1 MEGRMRFWKS
11 VYVSLVMVI
20 VLMMIFNCTGCSD
33 NAVTTKDNES
43 SVLKVMTINVW
54 SGLDYED
61 TLSMGEYE
69 SEERRMKR
77 YRSLLEN
84 INRVSPDVIAVNEAN
99 YLPDYVEKLAE
110 DIDYDYIYHVGI
122 AGLQVFR
129 LGIPWNLKE
138 GDAILARK
146 TLGLEKVG
154 RKQLSGGGFIW
165 NNLSFHTSDA
175 TQVLVGRITWNTQPV
190 YLAVTHWHASPG
202 DTHRYRDLL
211 KKLKEKWDYNDTEYN
226 EAITSLERDNKW
238 RMDESEIM
246 SAYLETVVPPGKP
259 VILMGDFNA
268 SIDSPEMQY
277 LLSRGYYDS
286 FSNVRVEPG
295 FTWDPMRNIN
305 IQEYY
310 IENIEKKYKD
320 LYTHLNQY
328 NEMERQR
335 IDFVLVGG
343 SLSKESVVESSVC
356 TDNVYED
363 VHPSD
368 HFGVCADI
376 LIK

>member
-1 MEGRMRFWKS
+1 MIFGKS
-11 VYVSLVMVI
+11 VFGSMVMGIVVTMVI
-20 VLMMIFNCTGCSD
+20 SCMGCRD
-33 NAVTTKDNES
+33 NVVTSRDNES
-43 SVLKVMTINVW
+43 GILKVMTINVW
-54 SGLDYED
+54 SGLDYEG
-61 TLSMGEYE
+61 TLTMGEYE
-69 SEERRMKR
+69 TEERRMKR
-77 YRSLLEN
+77 YRALLEN
-84 INRVSPDVIAVNEAN
+84 IHRVSPDVIAVNEAN

-110 DIDYDYIYHVGI
+110 DLDYDYIYNVGI

-146 TLGLEKVG
+146 TLGLTKIG

-202 DTHRYRDLL
+202 DTPRNKELL
-211 KKLKEKWDYNDTEYN
+211 KKLKEKWDYSDAEYN
-226 EAITSLERDNKW
+226 EAISSLERDNKW

-246 SAYLETVVPPGKP
+246 SGYIKTVVPPGKP

-268 SIDSPEMQY
+268 SIESPEMQY
-277 LLSRGYYDS
+277 LLNRGYSDS
-286 FSNVRVEPG
+286 FSNVTGKPG
-295 FTWDPMRNIN
+295 YTWDPLRNIN

-310 IENIEKKYKD
+310 TENIEKKFKD
-320 LYTHLNQY
+320 LYAHLNQY

-356 TDNVYED
+356 TDNVHED